1 MQHVFSREK
10 ESVWFVT
17 IFVCLGWIVSVCL
30 HEFGHAVVAYFG
42 GDTSVKDKG
51 YLTLN
56 PLKYTDPGLSLLL
69 PILFLLL
76 GGIALPGG
84 AVYIDRSRLRSRSW
98 ESAVSAAGPFASAL
112 VTWLLA
118 IPFWLGLVSVET
130 QHWIVPSLAFLILL
144 EIVAVLLNLLPM
156 PPLDGYGII
165 EPWLPQK
172 TQIQLNKF
180 GRYGIWVIF
189 GLLWFVQ
196 PLSRFLWE
204 SAHTI
209 SEILGV
215 PPEMAWVGYGLF
227 RQQSGFLVLG
237 FVVVAWLFRSK
248 ENEWYRRGNKLLK
261 SQKYEEALA
270 AYNQALEIKS
280 DYYQAWYYRSYVLY
294 VLQRHEEA
302 LDSYEEVIKLN
313 DKDANAWYYKGLII
327 ANLRRHEEAIACYN
341 QAIEIEPNIES
352 CWFHRGD
359 SLYQLQRYEDAIASY
374 DRVTEI
380 NPDYPEAWYN
390 KACCYALQTNI
401 DLAIENL
408 QQAIKL
414 EPQRFIKSA
423 KTDCDFETIQ
433 ENQLFKNL
441 IG

>member
-1 MQHVFSREK
+1 M
-10 ESVWFVT
+10 WFVT

-30 HEFGHAVVAYFG
+30 HEFGHAIVAYFG
-42 GDTSVKDKG
+42 GDISVKDKG

-84 AVYIDRSRLRSRSW
+84 AVYIDRSRLRSRGW

-165 EPWLPQK
+165 EPWLPRK

-189 GLLWFVQ
+189 GLLWFVE

-237 FVVVAWLFRSK
+237 FVVIAWLFRSK

-270 AYNQALEIKS
+270 AYNQAIEIKS

-302 LDSYEEVIKLN
+302 LDSYEQVIKLN
-313 DKDANAWYYKGLII
+313 SQDTIAWYYKGLILE
-327 ANLRRHEEAIACYN
+327 NLQRYGDAIASYN
-341 QAIEIEPNIES
+341 EAIEIEPNMES
-352 CWFHRGD
+352 CWFHRGN
-359 SLYQLQRYEDAIASY
+359 SLYQLQRYGDAIASY
-374 DRVTEI
+374 DRVTQI

-390 KACCYALQTNI
+390 KACCYALQTNVN
-401 DLAIENL
+401 LAIESL

-414 EPQRFIKSA
+414 EPNRFINSA
-423 KTDCDFETIQ
+423 KTDSDFEGIN